1 MWAVFVSTNNL
12 TNATSVGFTV
22 PLLKRSDD
30 WKSTALLQWESSL
43 SLCKQH
49 RTTQP
54 KSASIY
60 MWYTVVWQ
68 MWNIMSHCIVYALF
82 NENSNKF
89 RKELQCSTTCL
100 QCSSEKS
107 DIFLKH
113 GGAFLQ
119 ENATLLCMKWVL
131 KGFLFQG
138 ILHSLFARN
147 VLLFLKKY
155 CKKWCYASTLLSE
168 YTVPHPFKDFFETQT
183 FPSTTASIEES
194 SLLWHFT
201 KNKCFMLIF
210 HMFSLMCSLLS
221 FKHGRLPNSNW

>member
-1 MWAVFVSTNNL
+1 MHYSMKTAINL
-12 TNATSVGFTV
+12 EKSCSVALLVYNV
-22 PLLKRSDD
+22 PLKRVIY
-30 WKSTALLQWESSL
+30 SL
-43 SLCKQH
+43 N
-49 RTTQP
+49 
-54 KSASIY
+54 
-60 MWYTVVWQ
+60 MV
-68 MWNIMSHCIVYALF
+68 
-82 NENSNKF
+82 
-89 RKELQCSTTCL
+89 
-100 QCSSEKS
+100 
-107 DIFLKH
+107 
-113 GGAFLQ
+113 GQ

>member
-1 MWAVFVSTNNL
+1 MKAIWGWFPLLLVAMIPVRTQWGRYNLPRYLKWKDVSRLCFNKRCL

-22 PLLKRSDD
+22 PLQRSDD
-30 WKSTALLQWESSL
+30 WKSTPHYFNEKALL
-43 SLCKQH
+43 
-49 RTTQP
+49 
-54 KSASIY
+54 
-60 MWYTVVWQ
+60 
-68 MWNIMSHCIVYALF
+68 VYAVF

-89 RKELQCSTTCL
+89 RNELQCSTTCL
-100 QCSSEKS
+100 QCSIEKS

-138 ILHSLFARN
+138 ILHSLFART

-168 YTVPHPFKDFFETQT
+168 YTVPHPFRDFF
-183 FPSTTASIEES
+183 
-194 SLLWHFT
+194 W
-201 KNKCFMLIF
+201 
-210 HMFSLMCSLLS
+210 
-221 FKHGRLPNSNW
+221 NSNFPKYYCIYWGVITSLTFHQKTSASC